1 MAFLHGLRCTCAG
14 VLCVFFFLLN
24 ADQRSRLLLIVAISL
39 DDTHAFAKGAFVCVG
54 GARFTCVCEHTHSV
68 ALHVLTH
75 RGSNHFDMPA

>member
-39 DDTHAFAKGAFVCVG
+39 DDTHAFAKGAFVCVCVG
-54 GARFTCVCEHTHSV
+54 GAFHMCV
-68 ALHVLTH
+68 
-75 RGSNHFDMPA
+75 